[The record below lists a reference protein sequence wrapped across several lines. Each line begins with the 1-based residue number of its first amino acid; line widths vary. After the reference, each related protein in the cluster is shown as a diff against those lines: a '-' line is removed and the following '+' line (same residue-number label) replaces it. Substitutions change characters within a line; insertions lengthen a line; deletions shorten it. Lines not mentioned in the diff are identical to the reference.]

1 MKFRVKTSL
10 REVCCQG
17 QGNFEFIFEVTLNED
32 SQIRELDFNVVAGFT
47 NKQLMKTLLL
57 LSIK

>member
-10 REVCCQG
+10 QEVCCQG
-17 QGNFEFIFEVTLNED
+17 HGDFEFLFEVTLNED
-32 SQIRELDFNVVAGFT
+32 SQIRELDFNVAAGFT
-47 NKQLMKTLLL
+47 NEQSMKTLLL

>member
-10 REVCCQG
+10 QEVCCQG
-17 QGNFEFIFEVTLNED
+17 QGNFEFLFEVTLNED
-32 SQIRELDFNVVAGFT
+32 SQIRELDFNVDAGFT
-47 NKQLMKTLLL
+47 NEQLMKTLLL

>member
-32 SQIRELDFNVVAGFT
+32 SQIRELDFNVAGFT